1 MRSGAPSKRPVSLK
15 NSLEVRIQ
23 QRKMFHLPS
32 AKAGGLQ
39 LTSHLLRDQ
48 KAVHE
53 YVGMRKT
60 SKADVVVISAGAS

>member
-1 MRSGAPSKRPVSLK
+1 
-15 NSLEVRIQ
+15 
-23 QRKMFHLPS
+23 MFHLPS

-53 YVGMRKT
+53 YVGMHKT